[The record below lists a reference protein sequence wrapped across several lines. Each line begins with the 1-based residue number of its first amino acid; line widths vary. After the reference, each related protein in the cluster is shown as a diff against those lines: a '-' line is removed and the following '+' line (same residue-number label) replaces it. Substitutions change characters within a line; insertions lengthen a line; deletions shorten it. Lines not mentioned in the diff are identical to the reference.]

1 MMKRPVRVV
10 SNIYRT
16 FCCYN
21 EEGSDDFVALA
32 VFLFF
37 IFFYVCVIYLIH
49 FYKLCFCGPLFSYS
63 LSLSLNSPC

>member
-37 IFFYVCVIYLIH
+37 FVFFLRVCD
-49 FYKLCFCGPLFSYS
+49 LFDSF
-63 LSLSLNSPC
+63 L

>member
-21 EEGSDDFVALA
+21 DEGSDDFVALA

-37 IFFYVCVIYLIH
+37 FVFFTCV
-49 FYKLCFCGPLFSYS
+49 
-63 LSLSLNSPC
+63 

>member
-32 VFLFF
+32 VCDLFDSFL
-37 IFFYVCVIYLIH
+37 
-49 FYKLCFCGPLFSYS
+49 
-63 LSLSLNSPC
+63 